1 MKNNQGRGGG
11 LNREG
16 GLLEKGDLF
25 ESGEGRGGINRGFS
39 VNVFTFINLPSSFVR
54 IMVAEV
60 KFDWPSLLTAAPM
73 IACSVYFDKLPTVA
87 FSTSPSN
94 ISTLVYPV
102 STSVILNT

>member
-1 MKNNQGRGGG
+1 MGGGG
-11 LNREG
+11 LIE
-16 GLLEKGDLF
+16 DL
-25 ESGEGRGGINRGFS
+25 RQVFS
-39 VNVFTFINLPSSFVR
+39 LIYLPSSFVR

-60 KFDWPSLLTAAPM
+60 KFDWPLLLTAAPM
-73 IACSVYFDKLPTVA
+73 TACSVYFDKLPTVA

>member
-1 MKNNQGRGGG
+1 MGG
-11 LNREG
+11 LNR
-16 GLLEKGDLF
+16 
-25 ESGEGRGGINRGFS
+25 GFT
-39 VNVFTFINLPSSFVR
+39 VNVFSLMYLPSSFVR

-60 KFDWPSLLTAAPM
+60 KFDWPLLLTAAPM
-73 IACSVYFDKLPTVA
+73 IACSVFFDKLPTVA